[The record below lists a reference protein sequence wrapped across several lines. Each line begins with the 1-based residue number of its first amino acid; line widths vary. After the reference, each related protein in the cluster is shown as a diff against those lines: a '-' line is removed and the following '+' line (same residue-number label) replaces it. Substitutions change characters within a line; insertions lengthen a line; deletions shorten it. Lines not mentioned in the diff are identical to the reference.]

1 VASEASAILQGD
13 PELAEIVEVIQR
25 ADPEGSRAARVFRA
39 TFDQLYD
46 GEHTGR
52 YSVDQLYKTEKTHFG
67 TLIEINLRREF
78 KDIIDDG
85 DKLDYRIAG
94 YDIDCKFS
102 FKDGAW
108 MLPPES
114 FGLLLLVATADDG
127 RARWSL
133 GVVRATD
140 RNRRESSNRDG
151 KTGLSK
157 SGRDAIYWLFR
168 DAEMAENILLSVDD
182 ETREAIMSPESGQQ
196 RINELF
202 RRVTNRRIS
211 RVVIATVAQQ
221 KDYMKRVREN
231 GGARSALAPEG
242 YIIPGGDYAS
252 HREIAEKL
260 GIAVPQEGEFVS
272 VQVVPAAAGSP
283 ASVELGGSW
292 WRVAK
297 PDDVVTEAAPP
308 LSSTKKAK

>member
-1 VASEASAILQGD
+1 VASEGSAVLKDD
-13 PELAEIVEVIQR
+13 PEMADIVEAIRR
-25 ADPEGSRAARVFRA
+25 ADPDGSRAARVFRE

-52 YSVDQLYKTEKTHFG
+52 YCVDQLYKTEKTHFG

-78 KDIIDDG
+78 KDIIEDG

-102 FKDGAW
+102 FTDGGW

-114 FGLLLLVATADDG
+114 FNLLLLVTTADDG
-127 RARWSL
+127 RSCWSI
-133 GVVRATD
+133 GVVRASEEKL
-140 RNRRESSNRDG
+140 RGGNNRDR
-151 KTGLSK
+151 KKQLTSTA
-157 SGRDAIYWLFR
+157 RQTIVWLFR
-168 DAEMAENILLSVDD
+168 NAEMVENVLLSVDD
-182 ETREAIMSPESGQQ
+182 ETRGAIMSGKSGQQ
-196 RINELF
+196 RLNELF

-211 RVVIATVAQQ
+211 RGVVATVAQQ
-221 KDYMKRVREN
+221 KDYMKRVRGN
-231 GGARSALAPEG
+231 GGSRSALAPEG
-242 YIIPGGDYAS
+242 YIIPGGDFQS
-252 HREIAEKL
+252 HREIARAL
-260 GIAVPQEGEFVS
+260 GIIVPGKGEFVS

-297 PDDVVTEAAPP
+297 PGDVVTETAPP
-308 LSSTKKAK
+308 LPSTKKAE

>member
-1 VASEASAILQGD
+1 
-13 PELAEIVEVIQR
+13 
-25 ADPEGSRAARVFRA
+25 
-39 TFDQLYD
+39 
-46 GEHTGR
+46 
-52 YSVDQLYKTEKTHFG
+52 
-67 TLIEINLRREF
+67 
-78 KDIIDDG
+78 
-85 DKLDYRIAG
+85 
-94 YDIDCKFS
+94 
-102 FKDGAW
+102 

-140 RNRRESSNRDG
+140 QNRRESSNRDG
-151 KTGLSK
+151 KTTLNK
-157 SGRDAIYWLFR
+157 SGRDAICWLFR
-168 DAEMAENILLSVDD
+168 DAEMVENILLSVDD
-182 ETREAIMSPESGQQ
+182 ETRKAIMSPVSGQQ

-211 RVVIATVAQQ
+211 RGVIATVAQQ

-252 HREIAEKL
+252 HRKIAEEL

-272 VQVVPAAAGSP
+272 VRVVPASEHLPGAVMLA
-283 ASVELGGSW
+283 GSW
-292 WRVAK
+292 WRVATS
-297 PDDVVTEAAPP
+297 DETVTVPAPP
-308 LSSTKKAK
+308 LPSTRRTAE